1 MMAIKA
7 NGIQMNYELTGK
19 KNAPVVALSHSL
31 ASSLIMWEPQM
42 NALRADFQVLRYDIR
57 GHGKTEAPKGAYTME
72 MLAEDAVALLDGLKI
87 DVVHWV
93 GLSMGGMIG
102 QALAL
107 NHSSRLRSLALCDT
121 GAIIPREGQAMW
133 EERIGTA
140 RNQGMAALVDI
151 RMERSFSP
159 SFLQQSL
166 PIVGRI
172 REQCLATSVDGFIG
186 CAEAIR
192 KLNYLDR
199 LREIKLPTLILVG
212 ADDPGTPLAASQAM
226 HERIKNSKLII
237 LPKARHLSNIEAA
250 EEFTQALLQFLKSV
264 SAF

>member
-1 MMAIKA
+1 MPIKA

-42 NALRADFQVLRYDIR
+42 DALQADFQVLRYDIR
-57 GHGKTEAPKGAYTME
+57 GHGKTAAPKGAYTME

-102 QALAL
+102 QGLAL

-121 GAIIPREGQAMW
+121 GARIPPEGQAMW
-133 EERIGTA
+133 EERIGIA
-140 RNQGMAALVDI
+140 KNQGMAALVNGT
-151 RMERSFSP
+151 MERWFSP
-159 SFLQQSL
+159 SFLQENS
-166 PIVGRI
+166 PMVSRI
-172 REQCLATSVDGFIG
+172 REQCLATPVDGFIG
-186 CAEAIR
+186 CGEAIR

-212 ADDPGTPLAASQAM
+212 EDDQGTPVAASQAM
-226 HERIKNSKLII
+226 QERITNSKLII

-250 EEFTQALLQFLKSV
+250 EGFTKALLQFLKSV
-264 SAF
+264 